1 MLCWVNGGIKL
12 SLSIFKNGLAK
23 KNGQQTSIFDFFF
36 FLGSFCCFC
45 ADDYS
50 VSGLASIN
58 IDATLDSFRLISN
71 HSRTINAR
79 KTI

>member
-36 FLGSFCCFC
+36 LVLFVAF
-45 ADDYS
+45 
-50 VSGLASIN
+50 VRMI
-58 IDATLDSFRLISN
+58 IQFRVWHL
-71 HSRTINAR
+71 
-79 KTI
+79 